1 MKKIYLII
9 TLLLTISLNANDIII
24 KKSDLS
30 VNQTIN
36 KIKNIVEKKGLT
48 VFTIIDH
55 KKGASKVNM
64 KLQDTKVI
72 IFGSA
77 KIGTLFMKDNILAGL
92 DLPLRIL
99 VYKQN
104 NKTHIAYHNPL
115 NWADNLKLKSSYKVA
130 KKVFNALDKITN
142 KVRN

>member
-1 MKKIYLII
+1 MKYIYLII
-9 TLLLTISLNANDIII
+9 ILLTISLNANDIII
-24 KKSDLS
+24 KKSDLT

-36 KIKNIVEKKGLT
+36 KIKKIVQKKGLT
-48 VFTIIDH
+48 VFSIIDH
-55 KKGASKVNM
+55 KKGALKVNM

-72 IFGSA
+72 IFGNP
-77 KIGTLFMKDNILAGL
+77 KIGTLFIKDNILAGL

-99 VYKQN
+99 VYKEN
-104 NKTHIAYHNPL
+104 NKTNIAYHNPL

-130 KKVFNALDKITN
+130 KKVFSALDKITN